1 MIVGEKEEEKVSEI
15 SIKPDWNC
23 RWREKAGEPLT
34 VDSWLLAIAALL
46 PDSGRA
52 LDLACGRGRH
62 ALFLAERGLT
72 VTALDSSAEALDQ
85 LHNEATRR
93 ALTIET
99 RQVDL
104 EINPQL
110 PTACFDVVLL
120 FFYLQRSLLSHLR
133 EAVCPGG
140 LAVLRTFSSAGP
152 FPGGPENPDFVL
164 RPGELLETFAGWEI
178 LRNEEGLEPSSK
190 GGSLAG
196 IVARRPHA

>member
-1 MIVGEKEEEKVSEI
+1 MSEI
-15 SIKPDWNC
+15 SIKPDWND
-23 RWREKAGEPLT
+23 RWREKTGEPLT

-72 VTALDSSAEALDQ
+72 VTALDSSAEALEQ
-85 LHNEATRR
+85 LHSEATRR
-93 ALTIET
+93 ALAIET

-104 EINPQL
+104 EITPRL
-110 PTACFDVVLL
+110 PSTGFDVVLL
-120 FFYLQRSLLSHLR
+120 FFYLQRSLLPHLR
-133 EAVCPGG
+133 EAVRPGG
-140 LAVLRTFSSAGP
+140 LAVLRTFSSAGS

-164 RPGELLETFAGWEI
+164 RPGELLETFAGWDI
-178 LRNEEGLEPSSK
+178 LRHEEGLEPSSK

-196 IVARRPHA
+196 IVARRPSQDGPEGRKTVA